1 MTKIIDIKEFSYFLK
16 VNRNYIISLWLI
28 EEEVLHIF
36 NKHSTP
42 IVDKNLLIF
51 HEFCDCFINI
61 FEYDFAIEQCQ
72 SKSNFL
78 NFMNHYDISS
88 VELFVLVILL
98 KDSIEKVIY
107 ENGYLSN
114 DLKKELRDIGI
125 KAATELSEAYFEVQ
139 NGKVDHMSEHNNLL
153 NEYKRAVDLS
163 NIVSKTNPKG
173 IITYVNSKFCEISG
187 YSKSE
192 LIGRSHNIVRHPG
205 MQKEAFKELW
215 DTIKDKKPWQGI
227 IKNMQKDGTP
237 YVVDSTVIPILDLD
251 GDIVEYIAIR
261 HDITELENT
270 KEQLRTINN
279 LMKSKVDELYLMT
292 SSLEQQATIDKL
304 TGIFNRDK
312 FEECFSNKMND
323 AYRNNKKLSI
333 ILFDIDYFKKIN
345 DTYGHQL
352 GDMVLQDIATVVA
365 NNVKISDV
373 FARWGGEEFVILLP
387 ETDLEG
393 AYLFAQKLRKLILEF
408 SFTTVGKITA
418 SFGVGELHENENK
431 MTLFEKVDKALYQ
444 AKNNGRN
451 RVEKALINC
460 VQ

>member
-1 MTKIIDIKEFSYFLK
+1 
-16 VNRNYIISLWLI
+16 VNRNYITTLWLK

-51 HEFCDCFINI
+51 HEFCDCFISI

-78 NFMNHYDISS
+78 NLMNQYSLSS
-88 VELFVLVILL
+88 IELYTLIVLL

-107 ENGYLSN
+107 ENGHLSN
-114 DLKKELRDIGI
+114 TLKKELRDIGI
-125 KAATELSEAYFEVQ
+125 KVAIGLSEAYFEVQ
-139 NGKVDHMSEHNNLL
+139 NGTVDHMSEHNNLL

-173 IITYVNSKFCEISG
+173 IITFINEKFCEISG

-192 LIGRSHNIVRHPG
+192 LIGKSHNIIRHPG
-205 MQKEAFKELW
+205 MPKESFKELW
-215 DTIKDKKPWQGI
+215 DTIKDKKPWHGI
-227 IKNMQKDGTP
+227 IKNMKKDGTQ
-237 YVVDSTVIPILDLD
+237 YIVDSTVIPILDLD

-270 KEQLRTINN
+270 KEQLRGINK
-279 LMKSKVDELYLMT
+279 LMKSKVDELHLMT
-292 SSLEQQATIDKL
+292 SSLEQQATVDKL

-312 FEECFSNKMND
+312 FEESFSDKIND
-323 AYRNNKKLSI
+323 AYLNNKKLSI
-333 ILFDIDYFKKIN
+333 ILFDIDHFKAIN

-352 GDMVLQDIATVVA
+352 GDKALQEIATLVA
-365 NNVKISDV
+365 NNVKTSDV
-373 FARWGGEEFVILLP
+373 FARWGGEEFVVLLP
-387 ETDLEG
+387 DTNLEG
-393 AYLFAQKLRKLILEF
+393 AYLFAQKLRRLIFEF
-408 SFTTVGKITA
+408 SFTTIGKITV
-418 SFGVGELHENENK
+418 SFGVGELCENENK
-431 MTLFEKVDKALYQ
+431 MTLFEKVDKALYL

-451 RVEKALINC
+451 RVEKALFNC